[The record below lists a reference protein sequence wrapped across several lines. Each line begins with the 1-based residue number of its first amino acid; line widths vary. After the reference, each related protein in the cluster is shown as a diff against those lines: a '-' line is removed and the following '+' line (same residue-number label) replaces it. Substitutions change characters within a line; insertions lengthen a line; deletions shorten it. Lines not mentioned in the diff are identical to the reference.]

1 MAVNQALIESAR
13 RMYAA
18 EKGVVDRSGLV
29 EGITSAAGSVAT
41 AFVGIKKEAAAQQE
55 KNKADFKSQV
65 ATYEKIKGNPEALK
79 EWTAVLD
86 EYQSLYNEGSKE
98 STRGFGIG
106 KKNKE
111 TRSLGADK
119 MNEAMAALDAF
130 QMDLQVVD
138 QTRSY
143 YDNLSE
149 ANTTM
154 DLIADN
160 RINSPDAANNL
171 KYNPKGYPPGIYT
184 EDLTKKLGEGGK
196 PELVRLSELKPL
208 VKKFTE
214 GISLAG
220 DLMTT
225 VANSINKDWD
235 AQLKG
240 QATGK
245 LDELINNRNFSSLLF
260 DNINDFNFAKEH
272 LRANG
277 VNMDDANAVELE
289 MEKLR
294 EEYKSNPEKLK
305 GEWKASML
313 GALEEDWTEAKAL
326 QEDDSS
332 EGRARQRTP
341 LSELQIAQQ
350 ENFARGI
357 NAGGIVMDHK
367 GFKYKPKNGKWV
379 KLDVDDKPI
388 EGYVPITQNELIAS
402 YKGLTAGYRKMIKA
416 DPKESDKAQQLIDK
430 YSTSSDTLV
439 TNDGVTLEDIQK
451 ANPDLF

>member
-171 KYNPKGYPPGIYT
+171 KYNPKGYPPGIYA

-220 DLMTT
+220 GLMTS
-225 VANSINKDWD
+225 VSNSTDKDWD
-235 AQLKG
+235 TQLKG

-294 EEYKSNPEKLK
+294 EEYKSNPENLK

-341 LSELQIAQQ
+341 LSEKELNAQK
-350 ENFARGI
+350 NFV
-357 NAGGIVMDHK
+357 NAVNSGNVALIGAKKYRKNETGG
-367 GFKYKPKNGKWV
+367 WV
-379 KLDVDDKPI
+379 KLDTNDNPVEDYMPMSPEDLVNSYPGLTQANK
-388 EGYVPITQNELIAS
+388 EGINTEKTKIDWSTPIT
-402 YKGLTAGYRKMIKA
+402 
-416 DPKESDKAQQLIDK
+416 
-430 YSTSSDTLV
+430 TSF
-439 TNDGVTLEDIQK
+439 K
-451 ANPDLF
+451 K

>member
-29 EGITSAAGSVAT
+29 EGITSAVGSVAT
-41 AFVGIKKEAAAQQE
+41 AFVGIKKEATAQQE
-55 KNKADFKSQV
+55 KNKADFKSQI

-171 KYNPKGYPPGIYT
+171 KYNPKGYPPGIYA

-220 DLMTT
+220 DLMTS
-225 VANSINKDWD
+225 VSNSTDKDWD

-272 LRANG
+272 LRADG
-277 VNMDDANAVELE
+277 VNMDDADAVELE

-305 GEWKASML
+305 SEWKASML

-326 QEDDSS
+326 QEGDSGK
-332 EGRARQRTP
+332 GRARQRTP
-341 LSELQIAQQ
+341 LSEKELNAQK
-350 ENFARGI
+350 NFV
-357 NAGGIVMDHK
+357 NAVNSGDVALIGSKKYRKNETGG
-367 GFKYKPKNGKWV
+367 WV
-379 KLDVDDKPI
+379 KLDTNDNPVEDYMPMSPEDLVNSYPGLTQANK
-388 EGYVPITQNELIAS
+388 EGIKQKKTKIDWSTPIT
-402 YKGLTAGYRKMIKA
+402 
-416 DPKESDKAQQLIDK
+416 
-430 YSTSSDTLV
+430 TSF
-439 TNDGVTLEDIQK
+439 K
-451 ANPDLF
+451 K